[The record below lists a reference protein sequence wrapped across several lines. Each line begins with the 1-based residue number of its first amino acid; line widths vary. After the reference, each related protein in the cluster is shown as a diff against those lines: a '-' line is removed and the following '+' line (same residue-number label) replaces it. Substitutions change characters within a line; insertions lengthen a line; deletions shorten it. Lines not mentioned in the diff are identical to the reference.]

1 MLRTYHAKRDTDAL
15 LSLLDTFR
23 IYIMRNTHINTE
35 QKKGYTN
42 FLRFTKKMV
51 MIKHQ
56 MEFLDTKKAL
66 GQLKMLLEQIKS
78 TENIINKFWL
88 EEECSA
94 FDLV

>member
-1 MLRTYHAKRDTDAL
+1 MIRTYHAKRDTDAL

-23 IYIMRNTHINTE
+23 IYIMRNTHINTD

-56 MEFLDTKKAL
+56 IEYLEANKANS
-66 GQLKMLLEQIKS
+66 QLKQLMEQINS

-88 EEECSA
+88 EEECNSI
-94 FDLV
+94 DIP

>member
-1 MLRTYHAKRDTDAL
+1 MIRTYHAKRDTDAL

-23 IYIMRNTHINTE
+23 IYIMRNTHINTD

-56 MEFLDTKKAL
+56 IEFLDANKASA
-66 GQLKMLLEQIKS
+66 QLKQLMEQINN

-88 EEECSA
+88 EEECNSI
-94 FDLV
+94 DIP